1 MQKACCACLI
11 KLDMF
16 LQQTIGYLYKMS
28 RLSQLSSIMER
39 VSVSPRWPLILY
51 AATWTTLLTVTV
63 AVASFSSELAFVSII
78 SPTTS
83 SSYDSLSRG
92 YHCPHDES
100 VRVPMDIPTEIF
112 CIPVEM
118 FRRSKMDLVIPPV
131 FAAVIVACSAY
142 VVRALALW
150 EDDTIVEP
158 Y

>member
-1 MQKACCACLI
+1 
-11 KLDMF
+11 
-16 LQQTIGYLYKMS
+16 MS
-28 RLSQLSSIMER
+28 RLFQPGSILQR
-39 VSVSPRWPLILY
+39 VSASPRWPLILY

-63 AVASFSSELAFVSII
+63 AVASFSPELAFVSVI

-83 SSYDSLSRG
+83 TRHNSLSRG
-92 YHCPHDES
+92 PHCRNDES

-118 FRRSKMDLVIPPV
+118 FRRSKMDLIVPPV

>member
-1 MQKACCACLI
+1 
-11 KLDMF
+11 
-16 LQQTIGYLYKMS
+16 MS
-28 RLSQLSSIMER
+28 CLSQLSSIIQR

-51 AATWTTLLTVTV
+51 ATTWTTLLTVTV
-63 AVASFSSELAFVSII
+63 AVASFSPELAFVSVI
-78 SPTTS
+78 SPTKS

-92 YHCPHDES
+92 HHCRDGEF

-118 FRRSKMDLVIPPV
+118 FRRSKMDLVVPPV

-150 EDDTIVEP
+150 EVDTIVEP